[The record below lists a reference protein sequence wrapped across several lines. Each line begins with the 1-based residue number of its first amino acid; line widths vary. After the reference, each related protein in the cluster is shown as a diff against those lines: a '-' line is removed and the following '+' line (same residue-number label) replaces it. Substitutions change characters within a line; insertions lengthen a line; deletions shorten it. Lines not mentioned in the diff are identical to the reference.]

1 MIQFRF
7 IMVAEVLREFGRKSV
22 IFLRNQKALTKEEE
36 KYCIK
41 QPEKW

>member
-1 MIQFRF
+1 MAGSPSF
-7 IMVAEVLREFGRKSV
+7 
-22 IFLRNQKALTKEEE
+22 FLRNQKALTKEEE